1 MTIPEARERLL
12 AIAAQ
17 IDPALAA
24 EVQRIVKEGMYRRRG
39 VTPTAPKSQRMTK
52 GLAVKIR
59 AMHYNDPSL
68 SGMEL
73 AVANGVNTGRVSEAI
88 TGKRV

>member
-1 MTIPEARERLL
+1 
-12 AIAAQ
+12 
-17 IDPALAA
+17 
-24 EVQRIVKEGMYRRRG
+24 
-39 VTPTAPKSQRMTK
+39 MTK